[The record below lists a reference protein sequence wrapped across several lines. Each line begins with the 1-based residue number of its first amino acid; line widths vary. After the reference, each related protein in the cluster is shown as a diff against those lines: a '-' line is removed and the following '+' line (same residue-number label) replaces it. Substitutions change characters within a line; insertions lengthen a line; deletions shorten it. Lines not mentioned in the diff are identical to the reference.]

1 MSSFFLSQRVRE
13 PGLIESWDVLKY
25 RFSGYPCAQIMI
37 NRNMRCIEMQNSGRW
52 FPPLLW
58 LIETWDVLKWK
69 NTAINIQEL
78 RINRNMRCIE
88 IINMRVD
95 TQWRYLINRNM
106 RCIEMEQEILWL
118 HRMNRLIET
127 WDVLKWPCNLW
138 KGCQGTLI
146 NRNMRC
152 IEI

>member
-1 MSSFFLSQRVRE
+1 MYWNIGSPVIHAPRLW
-13 PGLIESWDVLKY
+13 LIETWDVLKCKIAEDDSLRY
-25 RFSGYPCAQIMI
+25 F
-37 NRNMRCIEMQNSGRW
+37 
-52 FPPLLW
+52 W